1 MANDYTEADK
11 SKLLSALSDIIK
23 EDKDKYHVYHDIYHV
38 LKNSCDCRVSEDKI
52 LPEKAHLLRFLQKKI
67 HDHECHGLI
76 HERLIKV
83 VENLPTVDEIPP
95 SGSHFYRF
103 FTESEHYHEFLHG
116 NSSVL
121 GAEMLPIIK
130 ESTCKKRSR
139 EEKADNEERKK
150 APNQE
155 KGEKD
160 N

>member
-38 LKNSCDCRVSEDKI
+38 LKNSCDCRVPEDKI

-130 ESTCKKRSR
+130 ESTSKKRSR

>member
-38 LKNSCDCRVSEDKI
+38 LKNSCDCRVPEDKI

-67 HDHECHGLI
+67 HDHECHGLV

-130 ESTCKKRSR
+130 ESTSKKRSR

-155 KGEKD
+155 KG
-160 N
+160 

>member
-38 LKNSCDCRVSEDKI
+38 LKNSCDCRVPEDKI

-67 HDHECHGLI
+67 HDHECHGLV

-130 ESTCKKRSR
+130 ESTSKKRSR

>member
-38 LKNSCDCRVSEDKI
+38 LKNSCDCRVPEDKI

-67 HDHECHGLI
+67 HDHDCHGLV

-130 ESTCKKRSR
+130 ESTSKKRSR

>member
-38 LKNSCDCRVSEDKI
+38 LKNSCDCRVPEDKI

-130 ESTCKKRSR
+130 ESTSKKRSQ

>member
-38 LKNSCDCRVSEDKI
+38 LKNSCDCRVPEDKI

-130 ESTCKKRSR
+130 ESTSKKRSR

-150 APNQE
+150 APNHE
-155 KGEKD
+155 KG
-160 N
+160 

>member
-1 MANDYTEADK
+1 MANAYTEADK

-38 LKNSCDCRVSEDKI
+38 LKNSCDCRVPEDKI

-130 ESTCKKRSR
+130 ESTSKKRSR

-155 KGEKD
+155 KG
-160 N
+160 

>member
-38 LKNSCDCRVSEDKI
+38 LKNSCDCRVPEDKI

-83 VENLPTVDEIPP
+83 VENLPTVDAIPP

-130 ESTCKKRSR
+130 ESTSKKRSR

-155 KGEKD
+155 KG
-160 N
+160 

>member
-38 LKNSCDCRVSEDKI
+38 LKNSCDCRVPEDKI

-130 ESTCKKRSR
+130 ESTSKKRSR

-155 KGEKD
+155 KG
-160 N
+160 